1 MCEYL
6 FQKII
11 PLRHKEIHGNNIPAA
26 FKMIANFSL
35 GVMSEK
41 LRSRVHIYTK
51 MEEMTTVEKGI
62 LPKEYGGTV
71 PMADMI
77 GEST

>member
-1 MCEYL
+1 MV
-6 FQKII
+6 
-11 PLRHKEIHGNNIPAA
+11 PLRHKEIHYNNLPAA

-41 LRSRVHIYTK
+41 LRSRVNIYTK
-51 MEEMTTVEKGI
+51 MEEMTKVEKEI
-62 LPKEYGGTV
+62 LPKEYGGIV

-77 GEST
+77 GEFIW

>member
-1 MCEYL
+1 M
-6 FQKII
+6 
-11 PLRHKEIHGNNIPAA
+11 RHKEIHGNNIPAA

-35 GVMSEK
+35 GLMSAK

-51 MEEMTTVEKGI
+51 MEEMTSVEKDI
-62 LPKEYGGTV
+62 LPKEYGGIV

-77 GEST
+77 GDFIL